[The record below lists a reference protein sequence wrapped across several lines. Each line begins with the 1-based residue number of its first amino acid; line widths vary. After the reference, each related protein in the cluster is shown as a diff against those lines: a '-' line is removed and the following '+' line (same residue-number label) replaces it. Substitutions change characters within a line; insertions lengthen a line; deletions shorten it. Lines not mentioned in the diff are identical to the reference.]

1 MQPYHDSLEHLQD
14 ELAHLDLLLRRA
26 VLIARATPDPR
37 VPLELR
43 GVVVSDEEVD
53 SVFEGVDVL
62 GERWRRQ
69 AELAA
74 ELAPID
80 RRLHEARRSIDERR
94 RLTEQSGRSLALPHL
109 ARVFGLSPAE
119 VDLLLIALA
128 PELEPRYETVYSYL
142 QMDAT
147 RKRPSVD
154 LALNLICRSAAE
166 KVMARRLLS
175 PGGPLLYYKL
185 VHLLDDP
192 QDRQPTLLR
201 RFLKADESVVRFLI
215 GQPADARPTEA
226 TVALSIEDLELDDPT
241 RARLRNMIEAI
252 RKWVPRSRHV
262 IQLIS
267 TAGAPPPWDV
277 ADAICAALG
286 SSAVRLEL
294 TQLQSDPSA
303 AAAALRDAALGDGI
317 LVVAAGD
324 APEPQAERSLWAAV
338 NGSPLTLILLGSASS
353 YGSIPAEAQPW
364 RVEVPPA
371 GYDQRRQAWT
381 QSLAWTPAAADADRL
396 ADTFPFGPS
405 LIRQTTRLATSIA
418 ALRAPSEPIPSTED
432 VMEAGRSLTTPNLSR
447 FAMPLTPRYGWED
460 LVLPEDKMHQ
470 LRGVEA
476 RVRHRQLVH
485 RQWGFGQKLSRGK
498 GLNVL
503 FTGPSGT
510 GKTMAAEVL
519 AGALSLT
526 LHQIDLSTVI
536 SKYIG
541 ETEQHL
547 SAIFR
552 EAESSQTL
560 LFFDEAEALFGKRT
574 EVKDAHDRY
583 ANIEVNYLLQ
593 RIEQYEGI
601 VVLATN
607 LHRNLDDAF
616 LRRLSEVIEFPM
628 PDEPARAD
636 LAEALPRRG
645 PDEGDRLR
653 VPGQAIQA
661 GRRQHPQR
669 GAGRR
674 LRGRAGRHR
683 HRHGAR
689 HPRDRGRV
697 PEAGKAGDGERVRQ
711 IPASH
716 PAEGHTMSRPLVRQ
730 RPPADD
736 DLEPATEEEKRRLAE
751 AAARTTKPIPTP
763 PAGEAP
769 ARPAPGRASPTPASG
784 PTTSPADT
792 PRRARPAPM
801 PVG

>member
-1 MQPYHDSLEHLQD
+1 MTPYRDSVEHLQE
-14 ELAHLDLLLRRA
+14 ELARLDLLLRRA
-26 VLIARATPDPR
+26 VVAARAIPDTK
-37 VPLELR
+37 VPPDLR
-43 GVVVSDEEVD
+43 GVVVSDEEMDAVI
-53 SVFEGVDVL
+53 EGVDVL
-62 GERWRRQ
+62 GDPWRRQ
-69 AELAA
+69 DKMAA
-74 ELAPID
+74 ALAPID
-80 RRLHEARRSIDERR
+80 HRLDEARQSIDERR
-94 RLTEQSGRSLALPHL
+94 RLTDQAGQSLTLPRL
-109 ARVFGLSPAE
+109 ARAFALSPAE
-119 VDLLLIALA
+119 VDLLLIALG
-128 PELEPRYETVYSYL
+128 PELEPRYETFYSYL
-142 QMDAT
+142 QFDVT

-166 KVMARRLLS
+166 KVMARRLLA
-175 PGGPLLYYKL
+175 PAGPLVGYRL

-201 RFLKADESVVRFLI
+201 RFLKADDSVVRFLI
-215 GQPADARPTEA
+215 GQPSDARPAAQVEA
-226 TVALSIEDLELDDPT
+226 PPSIDDLELDDPT
-241 RARLRNMIEAI
+241 RARLRNMIVAI
-252 RKWVPRSRHV
+252 QKWAPRTRHV

-267 TAGAPPPWDV
+267 EAGAPPPWDV
-277 ADAICAALG
+277 GDAICAGLG
-286 SSAVRLEL
+286 SSSVRLEL
-294 TQLQSDPSA
+294 PQLQSDPSSA
-303 AAAALRDAALGDGI
+303 AAAVRDASLADAI
-317 LVVAAGD
+317 LVVAAGE
-324 APEPQAERSLWAAV
+324 APEPQWERALWAAV
-338 NGSPLTLILLGSASS
+338 NGNFLTIILLGSASS
-353 YGSIPAEAQPW
+353 YGLIPAEAQPW

-381 QSLAWTPAAADADRL
+381 QSLAWTPAAGDAARL
-396 ADTFPFGPS
+396 ADTFPFGPA

-447 FAMPLTPRYGWED
+447 FAMPLIPRYQWED
-460 LVLPEDKMHQ
+460 LVLPEDRIQQ

-476 RVRHRQLVH
+476 RVRYRQLVH
-485 RQWGFGQKLSRGK
+485 REWGFGQKLSRGR
-498 GLNVL
+498 GINVL

-628 PDEPARAD
+628 PDAAAREEIWSRHFPPGAPTKEID
-636 LAEALPRRG
+636 FAFLAQQFKLAGGNIRNVALAAAYAAAQSGSAIDMDHVIP
-645 PDEGDRLR
+645 
-653 VPGQAIQA
+653 AIQA
-661 GRRQHPQR
+661 EYQKQGRLVMESELGKYLH
-669 GAGRR
+669 
-674 LRGRAGRHR
+674 LTRGRA
-683 HRHGAR
+683 
-689 HPRDRGRV
+689 
-697 PEAGKAGDGERVRQ
+697 
-711 IPASH
+711 
-716 PAEGHTMSRPLVRQ
+716 SR
-730 RPPADD
+730 
-736 DLEPATEEEKRRLAE
+736 
-751 AAARTTKPIPTP
+751 
-763 PAGEAP
+763 
-769 ARPAPGRASPTPASG
+769 
-784 PTTSPADT
+784 
-792 PRRARPAPM
+792 
-801 PVG
+801 

>member
-1 MQPYHDSLEHLQD
+1 MNPYRDSVEHLQE
-14 ELAHLDLLLRRA
+14 ELGRLDLLLRRS
-26 VLIARATPDPR
+26 VIIARATPDTK

-53 SVFEGVDVL
+53 VVFDAVDVM
-62 GERWRRQ
+62 GEPWRRQ
-69 AELAA
+69 DEVAA
-74 ELAPID
+74 DLAPID
-80 RRLHEARRSIDERR
+80 HKLHEARRSIDERR
-94 RLTEQSGRSLALPHL
+94 RLTEQSGRDLSLPHL
-109 ARVFGLSPAE
+109 AKVFELSPAE
-119 VDLLLIALA
+119 VDLLLIALG
-128 PELEPRYETVYSYL
+128 PELEPRYETLYSYL
-142 QMDAT
+142 QLDVT
-147 RKRPSVD
+147 RKRPSMD

-166 KVMARRLLS
+166 KVMARRLLA

-185 VHLLDDP
+185 VHLLDDQ

-201 RFLKADESVVRFLI
+201 RFIKADESVVRFLI
-215 GQPADARPTEA
+215 GQPSDASPTAQAEA
-226 TVALSIEDLELDDPT
+226 PPSIEDLELDDPT
-241 RARLRNMIEAI
+241 GARLRNMIEAI

-286 SSAVRLEL
+286 SAAVRLEL
-294 TQLQSDPSA
+294 AQLQSDPSS
-303 AAAALRDAALGDGI
+303 AAAALRDAALGDGM

-324 APEPQAERSLWAAV
+324 APEPQAERSLWAAM

-381 QSLAWTPAAADADRL
+381 QSLARTPAAADAARL

-405 LIRQTTRLATSIA
+405 LIRQATRLATSIA
-418 ALRAPSEPIPSTED
+418 ALRTPAEPTPSTEH

-470 LRGVEA
+470 LRGVET

-485 RQWGFGQKLSRGK
+485 RQWGFGQKLTRGK

-628 PDEPARAD
+628 PDEAAREQIWRKHFP
-636 LAEALPRRG
+636 AEAPTKEIDFAFLAKQFKLAGGNIRNVALAAAYAAAEDG
-645 PDEGDRLR
+645 S
-653 VPGQAIQA
+653 AIDM
-661 GRRQHPQR
+661 GH
-669 GAGRR
+669 
-674 LRGRAGRHR
+674 
-683 HRHGAR
+683 
-689 HPRDRGRV
+689 V
-697 PEAGKAGDGERVRQ
+697 
-711 IPASH
+711 IPAVE
-716 PAEGHTMSRPLVRQ
+716 AEYQKQGRLVMENEFGKYL
-730 RPPADD
+730 
-736 DLEPATEEEKRRLAE
+736 DLTRRR
-751 AAARTTKPIPTP
+751 AAR
-763 PAGEAP
+763 
-769 ARPAPGRASPTPASG
+769 
-784 PTTSPADT
+784 
-792 PRRARPAPM
+792 
-801 PVG
+801 

>member
-1 MQPYHDSLEHLQD
+1 MNPYRDSVEHLQE
-14 ELAHLDLLLRRA
+14 ELGRLDLLLRRS
-26 VLIARATPDPR
+26 VIIARATPDPK

-53 SVFEGVDVL
+53 AVFDAVDVM
-62 GERWRRQ
+62 GEPWRRQ
-69 AELAA
+69 DEMASV
-74 ELAPID
+74 LAPID
-80 RRLHEARRSIDERR
+80 QKLQEARWSIDERR
-94 RLTEQSGRSLALPHL
+94 GLTEQSGYSLALPHL
-109 ARVFGLSPAE
+109 AKVFELSPAE
-119 VDLLLIALA
+119 VDLLLIALG
-128 PELEPRYETVYSYL
+128 PELEPRYETLYSYL
-142 QMDAT
+142 QLDAT

-166 KVMARRLLS
+166 KVMARRLLTPS
-175 PGGPLLYYKL
+175 GPLLYYKL
-185 VHLLDDP
+185 VHLLDDQ

-201 RFLKADESVVRFLI
+201 RFIKADESVVRFLI
-215 GQPADARPTEA
+215 GQPADARPTAQVEA
-226 TVALSIEDLELDDPT
+226 PLSIEDLELDDPT

-294 TQLQSDPSA
+294 TQLQSDPSS

-381 QSLAWTPAAADADRL
+381 QSLARTPAAADAARL

-418 ALRAPSEPIPSTED
+418 ALRTPAEPTPSTEH

-470 LRGVEA
+470 LRGVET

-485 RQWGFGQKLSRGK
+485 RQWGFGQKLTRGK

-628 PDEPARAD
+628 PDEPAREQIWRKHFP
-636 LAEALPRRG
+636 AEAPTKEIDFAFLAKQFKLAGGNIRNVALAAAYAAAEHG
-645 PDEGDRLR
+645 T
-653 VPGQAIQA
+653 AIDM
-661 GRRQHPQR
+661 GH
-669 GAGRR
+669 
-674 LRGRAGRHR
+674 L
-683 HRHGAR
+683 
-689 HPRDRGRV
+689 
-697 PEAGKAGDGERVRQ
+697 
-711 IPASH
+711 IPAVE
-716 PAEGHTMSRPLVRQ
+716 AEYQKQGRLVMENEFGKYL
-730 RPPADD
+730 
-736 DLEPATEEEKRRLAE
+736 DLTRRR
-751 AAARTTKPIPTP
+751 AAR
-763 PAGEAP
+763 
-769 ARPAPGRASPTPASG
+769 
-784 PTTSPADT
+784 
-792 PRRARPAPM
+792 
-801 PVG
+801 